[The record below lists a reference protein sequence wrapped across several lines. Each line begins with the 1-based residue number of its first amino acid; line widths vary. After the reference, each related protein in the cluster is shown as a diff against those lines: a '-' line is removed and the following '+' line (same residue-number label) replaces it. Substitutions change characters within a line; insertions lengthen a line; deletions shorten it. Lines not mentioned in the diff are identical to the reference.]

1 MILYHGSER
10 IVRVPVFGAGRKD
23 NDFGQAFY
31 CTEDIELANEW
42 ASVSEKGGFTNCY
55 DADLSDLNVLDL
67 TRDID
72 AKSIGPKSGTDASGT
87 DAGGTDAG
95 GTDAGATDADAGL
108 DLLLQWMAML
118 VNYRNLRISS
128 PIERRG
134 KEFLISHYL
143 PDVRNLDYVI
153 GYRADDSYFSF
164 ARAFLSNT
172 ITIHQ
177 LSQAMF
183 LGKLG
188 IQYAIVS
195 EKAFKRLRFSGVSPV
210 DGSAYYPKRMLR
222 DHAAREAYYS
232 LLEVEDEEG
241 VYLSDIIRGGMV

>member
-42 ASVSEKGGFTNCY
+42 ASVSEKGGFTNWY

-67 TRDID
+67 TRGID
-72 AKSIGPKSGTDASGT
+72 AKSIGSKSGTDAS
-87 DAGGTDAG
+87 

-153 GYRADDSYFSF
+153 GYRADDSCC
-164 ARAFLSNT
+164 
-172 ITIHQ
+172 
-177 LSQAMF
+177 
-183 LGKLG
+183 
-188 IQYAIVS
+188 
-195 EKAFKRLRFSGVSPV
+195 
-210 DGSAYYPKRMLR
+210 
-222 DHAAREAYYS
+222 
-232 LLEVEDEEG
+232 
-241 VYLSDIIRGGMV
+241 